1 MDNTLL
7 QQVYQKYSKE
17 IYAYLYTL
25 CKNHSLTEDLL
36 QETFLKAI
44 LSLPNTHENVRAWLY
59 MVARNLYFNYAKRAA
74 READDSVRAIEENS
88 PPPEQAVISKLMNRE
103 LYRALLNLSC
113 VKREV
118 IMMQY
123 FSEMSLKEIALILQ
137 ISPENVRVISYRA
150 KKDLKKSMEEHGYD
164 IS

>member
-44 LSLPNTHENVRAWLY
+44 LSLPNTHKNVRAWLY

-74 READDSVRAIEENS
+74 KEAEDSLNTIEENS
-88 PPPEQAVISKLMNRE
+88 PPPEQAVISKLMNRD
-103 LYRALLNLSC
+103 LYKALLELSC
-113 VKREV
+113 LKREV

-123 FSEMSLKEIALILQ
+123 FSEIPLREIALILQ

-150 KKDLKKSMEEHGYD
+150 KKDLKKLMEEHGYD